1 MAHGGRRRRA
11 ARKLLIVATEKRPV
25 PSIVRSSDLKPENK
39 VLVVLTTILQLSAI
53 ILVWLLA
60 IVPAALLALAAIL
73 GKTVARVLRGARKPS
88 PTS

>member
-1 MAHGGRRRRA
+1 M
-11 ARKLLIVATEKRPV
+11 RPV

-39 VLVVLTTILQLSAI
+39 VLVVVTTILQLSAI
-53 ILVWLLA
+53 VLVWLLA

-73 GKTVARVLRGARKPS
+73 GKTAAGAFKVSPRRP